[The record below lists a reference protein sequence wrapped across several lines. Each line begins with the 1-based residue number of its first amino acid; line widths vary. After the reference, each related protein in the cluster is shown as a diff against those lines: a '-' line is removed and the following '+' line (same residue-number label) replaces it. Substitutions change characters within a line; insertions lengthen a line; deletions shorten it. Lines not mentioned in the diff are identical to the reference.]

1 MYRTILFI
9 SLKSL
14 IATGMVFLLAG
25 CERSVDG
32 LQEPSHSS
40 NPEVFINGFSP
51 GLNYAAFQGSVLTA
65 FQVDN
70 EVTYQNSRASM
81 RFEVPDVNDPM
92 GSFAGGVFF
101 TNAPRDLTEYNA
113 LTFYA
118 RASKPVTIGEVGF
131 GNDLGENT
139 YVAYIS
145 ELQLNTNWKK
155 VIVPIPEP
163 SKLDAI
169 RGLFFYS
176 AGPQDDRGYTFW
188 FDNVQFEMLGAIA
201 HPQGTILNGQDQL
214 ETTFSGISRQIGGLL
229 STHNMPDG
237 LNQQVH
243 LSPAYFT
250 FSSTKPEVA
259 SVDESGRVSVVGGPD
274 TAVIT
279 AQLGARK
286 AEGSLTI
293 DSRGAFVHAPVPT
306 RDAADVVSVFSDH
319 YDNIPVSY
327 YNGYW
332 EPWQTTRSDDFE
344 VNGDNILYYTDFNFV
359 GIEFASPLNAT
370 DLTHLHM
377 NIYLPNDLPQNAR
390 FKIEL
395 VNQSTGGTAV
405 FTRTIQPSEAQQWL
419 TLEIPL
425 SSFSGYSGRSNLF
438 QIVFVDD
445 LDNIPGFYADNIY
458 FYKE

>member
-9 SLKSL
+9 SLKTL
-14 IATGMVFLLAG
+14 IAAGMVFLLAG

-32 LQEPSHSS
+32 LKEPSHST

-81 RFEVPDVNDPM
+81 RFEVPDVNDPK

-101 TNAPRDLTEYNA
+101 TNAPRDLTAYNA

-118 RASKPVTIGEVGF
+118 KASKPVTIGEVGF

-169 RGLFFYS
+169 KGLFFYS
-176 AGPQDDRGYTFW
+176 AGPEDDRGYTFW

-201 HPQGTILNGQDQL
+201 HPQGAILNGQNQI
-214 ETTFSGISRQIGGLL
+214 ETTFSGISRHISGLL

-237 LNQQVH
+237 LNQHVH

-250 FSSTKPEVA
+250 FSSSKPEVA

-279 AQLGARK
+279 AHLGVRK

-293 DSRGAFVHAPVPT
+293 DSRGPFVHAPVPT

-319 YDNIPVSY
+319 YDSIPVSY

-332 EPWQTTRSDDFE
+332 EPWQTTGSDDFE

-395 VNQSTGGTAV
+395 VNQSTGGTGV
-405 FTRTIQPSEAQQWL
+405 FTRTIQTSEAQKWL